1 MTHVLVEAARNTRT
15 ATVKRTK
22 KLKNTKMENI
32 FDVVVIGAG
41 PGGYVAAIRASQ
53 LGFKTAVVEKAELG
67 GVCLNWGCIPTK
79 ALLKSAQVYNY
90 TKHLADYGVE
100 LRNAD
105 GTPVE
110 ADAVVSYADIKKV
123 VERERG
129 VSAQMSKGIEFLFK
143 KNNITVLKG
152 EAKILSGSAVEVKPA
167 EGDAYTVE
175 AKHIIVATGSRP
187 NSLPFAPIDGEK
199 IISYRQA
206 LVPETLPKSMA
217 IIGSGAIGS
226 EFTYFYRSMGVDV
239 TLIEFMDQIVP
250 LEDKDVADQLSR
262 SFRKMG
268 IKVMVSSGV
277 KAIDTTGEGCKLS
290 IETKKGMVELE
301 VDRVLSAV
309 GVVPNTQGIG
319 LEELGVEMNRGK
331 IVVDDFYRTN
341 VPGIY
346 AIGDVIATPALA
358 HVASAEGIACVEKI
372 AGMDVAPVNY
382 NNIPGATY
390 TSPEIASVG
399 LTEKKVKEQGIEY
412 KVGKFPFTAS
422 GKATTAGEKDG
433 FVKLIIDANT
443 DKILGAHMIGANVT
457 EMLSGIVLA
466 RNVGA
471 TAKDIIKTIHP
482 HPTMSEAIMEAAA
495 AAHGEV
501 IHM

>member
-1 MTHVLVEAARNTRT
+1 
-15 ATVKRTK
+15 
-22 KLKNTKMENI
+22 MENK
-32 FDVVVIGAG
+32 FDIVVIGAG

-53 LGFKTAVVEKAELG
+53 LGFNTAVIEKAELG

-105 GTPVE
+105 GSPVE
-110 ADAVVSYADIKKV
+110 ADTVVSYADIKKV

-143 KNNITVLKG
+143 KNKITVLKG
-152 EAKILSGSAVEVKPA
+152 TAKILSGSQVEVTPEA
-167 EGDAYTVE
+167 ESAYTVG
-175 AKHIIVATGSRP
+175 ADHIIVATGSRP

-309 GVVPNTQGIG
+309 GVIPNTNGIG

-331 IVVDDFYRTN
+331 IVVDDFFRTN

-372 AGMDVAPVNY
+372 AGMDVQPVDY
-382 NNIPGATY
+382 SNIPGATY

-399 LTEKKVKEQGIEY
+399 LTEKKVKEMGIEY

-443 DKILGAHMIGANVT
+443 DKILGAHLIGANVT

-482 HPTMSEAIMEAAA
+482 HPTMSEAVMEAAA
-495 AAHGEV
+495 AAYDEV
-501 IHM
+501 IHL

>member
-1 MTHVLVEAARNTRT
+1 
-15 ATVKRTK
+15 
-22 KLKNTKMENI
+22 MENT
-32 FDVVVIGAG
+32 FDIVVIGAG

-53 LGFKTAVVEKAELG
+53 LGFNTAVIEKAELG

-110 ADAVVSYADIKKV
+110 EGAVVSYADIRKV

-143 KNNITVLKG
+143 KNKITVLKG
-152 EAKILSGSAVEVKPA
+152 TAKVLSGSTVEVTPEDEA
-167 EGDAYTVE
+167 AYVVE

-309 GVVPNTQGIG
+309 GVVPNTNGIG

-331 IVVDDFYRTN
+331 IVVDDFFRTN

-372 AGMDVAPVNY
+372 AGMDVAPVDY
-382 NNIPGATY
+382 TNIPGATY

-399 LTEKKVKEQGIEY
+399 LTEKKVKEMGIEY

-433 FVKLIIDANT
+433 FVKLIIDAAT
-443 DKILGAHMIGANVT
+443 DKILGAHLIGANVT

>member
-1 MTHVLVEAARNTRT
+1 
-15 ATVKRTK
+15 
-22 KLKNTKMENI
+22 MENT

-90 TKHLADYGVE
+90 TKHLSDYGVE

-110 ADAVVSYADIKKV
+110 VDAVVSYADIKKV

-167 EGDAYTVE
+167 EGDTYTVE

-217 IIGSGAIGS
+217 IIGSGAIGR

-309 GVVPNTQGIG
+309 GVVPNTNGIG

-331 IVVDDFYRTN
+331 IVVDEFYRTN

-443 DKILGAHMIGANVT
+443 DQILGAHLIGANVT

>member
-1 MTHVLVEAARNTRT
+1 
-15 ATVKRTK
+15 
-22 KLKNTKMENI
+22 MENT
-32 FDVVVIGAG
+32 FDIVVIGAG

-53 LGFKTAVVEKAELG
+53 LGFNTAVIEKAELG

-110 ADAVVSYADIKKV
+110 EGAVVSYADIRKV

-143 KNNITVLKG
+143 KNKITVLKG
-152 EAKILSGSAVEVKPA
+152 TAKVLSGSTVEVTPEA
-167 EGDAYTVE
+167 EAAYVVE

-309 GVVPNTQGIG
+309 GVVPNTNGIG

-331 IVVDDFYRTN
+331 IVVDDFFRTN

-372 AGMDVAPVNY
+372 AGMDVAPVDY
-382 NNIPGATY
+382 TNIPGATY

-399 LTEKKVKEQGIEY
+399 LTEKKVKEMGIEY

-433 FVKLIIDANT
+433 FVKLIIDAST
-443 DKILGAHMIGANVT
+443 DKILGAHLIGANVT

-466 RNVGA
+466 RNVGEP
-471 TAKDIIKTIHP
+471 AKDIIKTIHP
-482 HPTMSEAIMEAAA
+482 HTTMSEALMEAAA

>member
-1 MTHVLVEAARNTRT
+1 
-15 ATVKRTK
+15 
-22 KLKNTKMENI
+22 MENK
-32 FDVVVIGAG
+32 FDIVVIGAG

-53 LGFKTAVVEKAELG
+53 LGFKTAVIEKAELG

-79 ALLKSAQVYNY
+79 ALMKSAQVYNY
-90 TKHLADYGVE
+90 TKHLADYGLE

-105 GTPVE
+105 GSPVE
-110 ADAVVSYADIKKV
+110 AEAVVSYADIKKV

-152 EAKILSGSAVEVKPA
+152 EAKILSGSSVEVKPA
-167 EGDAYTVE
+167 EEDAYTVE

-331 IVVDDFYRTN
+331 IVVDDFFRTN
-341 VPGIY
+341 VQGIY

-372 AGMDVAPVNY
+372 AGMDIAPVNY

>member
-1 MTHVLVEAARNTRT
+1 
-15 ATVKRTK
+15 
-22 KLKNTKMENI
+22 MENK

-53 LGFKTAVVEKAELG
+53 LGFNTAVIEKAELG

-110 ADAVVSYADIKKV
+110 ADAVVSYADIRKV

-143 KNNITVLKG
+143 KNKITVLKG
-152 EAKILSGSAVEVKPA
+152 TAKILSGSQVEVTPEA
-167 EGDAYTVE
+167 EEAYTVE
-175 AKHIIVATGSRP
+175 ADHIIVATGSRP

-309 GVVPNTQGIG
+309 GVIPNTNGIG

-331 IVVDDFYRTN
+331 IVVDDFFRTN

-372 AGMDVAPVNY
+372 AGMDVQPVDY
-382 NNIPGATY
+382 SNIPGATY

-399 LTEKKVKEQGIEY
+399 LTEKKVKEMGIEY

-443 DKILGAHMIGANVT
+443 DKILGAHLIGANVT